1 VRSGETADPRRELL
15 RRHLATA
22 AILGLL
28 LVPAQVNAI
37 TPAASYSVK
46 FTTFRTPVARGT
58 QAKVTIH
65 TGPEG
70 KCSIKVVYQ
79 DGKVSLPG
87 LGRKTANGSGNATWK
102 WIVPANTTPGA
113 YPVTVTCQSGDHV
126 AKASRKMT
134 VTG

>member
-1 VRSGETADPRRELL
+1 M
-15 RRHLATA
+15 RRHLATT

-28 LVPAQVNAI
+28 LVPSQVNAI
-37 TPAASYSVK
+37 APATSYSVT
-46 FTTFRTPVARGT
+46 FTAFRTPVVRGT
-58 QAKVTIH
+58 QAKVSIH

-79 DGKVSLPG
+79 NGRVNLPG
-87 LGRKTANGSGNATWK
+87 LGAKTANSSGNATWK

-134 VTG
+134 ITR